1 MVDLLV
7 SPSSFSWQTS
17 TVSFILFFLLP
28 TPHLPL
34 ARSPVFY
41 SKMYKQQFGLGL
53 GLGQPVKCLHS
64 HPLAF
69 RNNSEETPFAMPKG
83 LRTAAANFNFSL
95 TTNQTCSVLYP
106 ICTVHDGAQTCATVE
121 SFPFR
126 HRGIDVGKGYYIG
139 LHSWIFVVFGGG
151 SNILV
156 GWLQD
161 QFLAPRFGVLGRIL
175 PLLVATPI
183 AIGFF
188 VGMVSTDEP
197 WTYLCEIGNQF
208 FGEFWEQGLVSFI
221 ILHSPPNHTTLSLSF
236 YYFLESIV
244 AQMSPLLV
252 PLTTPHAPGPP
263 MVTSAIVA
271 MPPNTWTGDGGG
283 GGGGGGPKT
292 VFVSIGNSSQLAFA
306 LSVLYGV
313 FYGVGFLFLVA
324 ATVCVWR
331 SPKYWTRSTLLRPS
345 LRR

>member
-1 MVDLLV
+1 
-7 SPSSFSWQTS
+7 
-17 TVSFILFFLLP
+17 
-28 TPHLPL
+28 
-34 ARSPVFY
+34 
-41 SKMYKQQFGLGL
+41 
-53 GLGQPVKCLHS
+53 
-64 HPLAF
+64 
-69 RNNSEETPFAMPKG
+69 MPEGKG
-83 LRTAAANFNFSL
+83 TAESNFNLS
-95 TTNQTCSVLYP
+95 TNQTCSVQYP
-106 ICTVHDGAQTCATVE
+106 ICTVHGEVHGGAQTCAKLE
-121 SFPFR
+121 GFPFR

-151 SNILV
+151 SNVLV

-161 QFLAPRFGVLGRIL
+161 QFLARRFGVLGRIL

-197 WTYLCEIGNQF
+197 WTYLCEMGNQF

-221 ILHSPPNHTTLSLSF
+221 ILHSPPRHTTFSISF

-252 PLTTPHAPGPP
+252 PLTTPHAPGPQT
-263 MVTSAIVA
+263 VTSAIVA
-271 MPPNTWTGDGGG
+271 MPPNTGAGDS
-283 GGGGGGPKT
+283 GGGPKT
-292 VFVSIGNSSQLAFA
+292 VFVSIGNSSRLSFA

-313 FYGVGFLFLVA
+313 FYGAGFLFLVA
-324 ATVCVWR
+324 ATIWVWR
-331 SPKYWTRSTLLRPS
+331 SPKYWTSSTLLRSS